1 MPITFFTTLW
11 AILAIVSLIGLY
23 SFNKGKN
30 IFVFIT
36 SRRYLIVLLLASL
49 IGMRQNHILASV
61 LLVGGVLWMAL
72 DYDFYLEK
80 LKHIRDQS

>member
-36 SRRYLIVLLLASL
+36 SQKYLIVLLLASL
-49 IGMRQNHILASV
+49 VGMRQNHLLALA
-61 LLVGGVLWMAL
+61 LLMGGVLWMTL
-72 DYDFYLEK
+72 DYAPYLEK
-80 LKHIRDQS
+80 LRHIRDRS

>member
-1 MPITFFTTLW
+1 MPITFFTALW
-11 AILAIVSLIGLY
+11 AALALLSLIGLY

-36 SRRYLIVLLLASL
+36 SRKYLIVLLVASL

-61 LLVGGVLWMAL
+61 LLAGAVLWMAL
-72 DYDFYLEK
+72 DYDFYFEK
-80 LKHIRDQS
+80 LKHIGDKS

>member
-1 MPITFFTTLW
+1 MPITFFTALW
-11 AILAIVSLIGLY
+11 AALALLSLIGLY

-36 SRRYLIVLLLASL
+36 SQRYLIVLLVASL

>member
-11 AILAIVSLIGLY
+11 ATLALLSLIGLY

-36 SRRYLIVLLLASL
+36 RRKYLIVLLLASL
-49 IGMRQNHILASV
+49 FGMRQNHMLASA
-61 LLVGGVLWMAL
+61 LLVGGVLWMIF

-80 LKHIRDQS
+80 LKHIRD

>member
-11 AILAIVSLIGLY
+11 ATLALISLIGLY

-36 SRRYLIVLLLASL
+36 SQKYLIILLIASL

>member
-61 LLVGGVLWMAL
+61 LLVGGVLWMTL